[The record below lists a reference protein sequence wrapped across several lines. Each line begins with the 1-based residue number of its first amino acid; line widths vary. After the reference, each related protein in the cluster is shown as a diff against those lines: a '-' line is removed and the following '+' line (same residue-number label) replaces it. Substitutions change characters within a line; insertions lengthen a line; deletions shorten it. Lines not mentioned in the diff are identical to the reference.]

1 MGSILRKSIIGYIW
15 KMFCSNCGN
24 EAKPS
29 AKFCEECGNPI
40 QSQPKSK
47 SKPKD
52 ETSEFIVSSKKADE
66 VLSQANT
73 VANEYKDKT
82 SLRKPLKAFLNTGF
96 AKERIEESWSQK
108 AIARFDG
115 SAKESSIL
123 PREICF
129 AQDSVLFITENNL
142 LTRGTATALRRSEIQ
157 YIEVSPLQS
166 NLTFGL
172 AQRSDSYWKLTF
184 VTKWAGP
191 AEDKKE
197 KGLFMA
203 YADST
208 WNFKEGE
215 VSFYLPLG
223 NSSYQAEK
231 YEEMYSEKLDTVAA
245 FYPIKFS
252 NLEIVQ
258 NRSIGFFIGTGFWRE
273 IGG

>member
-1 MGSILRKSIIGYIW
+1 
-15 KMFCSNCGN
+15 MFCTNCGN
-24 EAKPS
+24 EAKSS
-29 AKFCEECGNPI
+29 AKFCEECGNPVQI
-40 QSQPKSK
+40 QPK
-47 SKPKD
+47 PKNKAKN
-52 ETSEFIVSSKKADE
+52 ETSELIISTKRTDE
-66 VLSQANT
+66 VLSQSNT
-73 VANEYKDKT
+73 VADEYKGKA

-129 AQDSVLFITENNL
+129 AQDSVLFITEHSL
-142 LTRGTATALRRSEIQ
+142 LSRGTATALRRSEIQ

-166 NLTFGL
+166 NLTFGM
-172 AQRSDSYWKLTF
+172 AQRTDSYWRLTF
-184 VTKWAGP
+184 VTKWAG
-191 AEDKKE
+191 ATDDTKE

-208 WNFKEGE
+208 WNFKDGE

-223 NSSYQAEK
+223 NSSHQADK

-258 NRSIGFFIGTGFWRE
+258 NRSVGFFIGTGFWRE